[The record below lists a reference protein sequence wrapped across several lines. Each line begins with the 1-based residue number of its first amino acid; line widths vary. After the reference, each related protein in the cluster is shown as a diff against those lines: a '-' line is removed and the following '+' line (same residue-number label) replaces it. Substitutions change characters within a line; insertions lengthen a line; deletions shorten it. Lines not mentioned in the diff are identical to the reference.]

1 VGYIEQRQALTI
13 EKLFAIIKDG
23 QWHKI
28 DELADQ
34 TKLEKNKLTQFF
46 QFLTTQDIIK
56 YEEKTNRVKVKPEWQ
71 NLLPTQTEPTQ
82 PATCLRT
89 SSKL

>member
-1 VGYIEQRQALTI
+1 LTI
-13 EKLFAIIKDG
+13 EKLFTIIKDG

-34 TKLEKNKLTQFF
+34 SKLEKNKLTQFF

-71 NLLPTQTEPTQ
+71 NLLPTQTEP
-82 PATCLRT
+82 PAPPKRNPTKPKA
-89 SSKL
+89 SK